1 LSPGSPAMLL
11 IVRDGREKKIQVT
24 IGEQPADFS
33 QAGAP
38 QQKQE
43 SLDRFGLTVQELT
56 EELAEKFEY
65 EAGSGVIIS
74 DVSPG
79 GAAEAA
85 GLKPGQLVEEV
96 NRERVRSL
104 DELQKALEKSTDSE
118 KILLRL
124 RSGNFSTYI
133 VLTAK

>member
-1 LSPGSPAMLL
+1 
-11 IVRDGREKKIQVT
+11 VTDREKKIQVT

-33 QAGAP
+33 RAGAP

-85 GLKPGQLVEEV
+85 GLKPGQLIEEV